1 MICGN
6 LLGSAHLQITAPEVA
21 MHNKGSVSSFNIAY
35 IGGGSLNWATKLMGD
50 LAHDGTVAAHVRL
63 YDIDR
68 AAAERNARIGA
79 RYAERANQ
87 TGRLCYTSEPS
98 LKAALTGADFVI
110 ISILPGGFDDMAH
123 DIAIPERYGIRQS
136 VGDTVGPGG
145 FIRALRAIPA
155 LAEIAAAIATF
166 CPKAYVCNLTNPMS
180 VLTGTLYRI
189 FPDICA
195 WGSCHE
201 VIKVRKLMAFLA
213 NRRLGRVEF
222 GYRDAKVNVLGINH
236 FTFVDGAS
244 VGGMDM
250 MAEYM
255 AFAKEHHAAGWR
267 ESPIDPADEHARY
280 FEDMNR
286 VKFDIACRFGIAGAA
301 GDRHLAEFVPQAWYL
316 DKNEDWKFGLTPVDY
331 RIRERDEKRAAAAAL
346 DAGGPLPPAAPSDE
360 AIVEQIKALTG
371 GPEHASNVN
380 LPNTGQIEGLPLGA
394 IVETNARFSGLG
406 VQAVQAGRLPTAL
419 ELIVRPHAERQ
430 TALVEAVL
438 GNDGEALLPLFV
450 SDPLVAPLGLDRA
463 TDMFRDMVAATTH
476 RLPESLAKLGKA
488 A

>member
-1 MICGN
+1 
-6 LLGSAHLQITAPEVA
+6 

-50 LAHDGTVAAHVRL
+50 LAYDGTVAAHVRL
-63 YDIDR
+63 YDLDR
-68 AAAERNARIGA
+68 PAAERNARIGT
-79 RYAERANQ
+79 RYAERAGQ
-87 TGRLCYTSEPS
+87 TQRLRYTAEPS
-98 LKAALTGADFVI
+98 LKAALTGADFVV
-110 ISILPGGFDDMAH
+110 ISILPGSFDDMAH

-155 LAEIAAAIATF
+155 LAEIAAAIGTF
-166 CPKAYVCNLTNPMS
+166 CPQAYVCNLTNPMS
-180 VLTGTLYRI
+180 VLTGTLYKV
-189 FPDICA
+189 FPQIRA

-201 VIKVRKLMAFLA
+201 VIKIRKLMAFLA
-213 NRRLGRVEF
+213 NRRRGEVVF

-236 FTFVDGAS
+236 FTFVDAAS
-244 VGGMDM
+244 VGGMEM

-255 AFAKEHHAAGWR
+255 AFAREHHAEGWR

-286 VKFDIACRFGIAGAA
+286 VKFDLACRFGIAGAA
-301 GDRHLAEFVPQAWYL
+301 GDRHLAEFVPASWYM
-316 DKNEDWKFGLTPVDY
+316 DENEKWKFGLTPIDY
-331 RIRERDEKRAAAAAL
+331 RIRERAEKQAAAAEL
-346 DAGGPLPPAAPSDE
+346 DAGGTLPPPAASDE

-371 GPEHASNVN
+371 GPEHVSNVN
-380 LPNTGQIEGLPLGA
+380 LPNMGQMQGLPLGA

-406 VQAVQAGRLPTAL
+406 VQPVQAGRLPAAL
-419 ELIVRPHAERQ
+419 DLIVRPHAERQ

-438 GNDGEALLPLFV
+438 AHDSAALLPLFL
-450 SDPLVAPLGLDRA
+450 SDPLVTALSPDRA
-463 TDMFRDMVAATTH
+463 TQMFREMVAATTH
-476 RLPESLAKLGKA
+476 RLPEALARLGQA